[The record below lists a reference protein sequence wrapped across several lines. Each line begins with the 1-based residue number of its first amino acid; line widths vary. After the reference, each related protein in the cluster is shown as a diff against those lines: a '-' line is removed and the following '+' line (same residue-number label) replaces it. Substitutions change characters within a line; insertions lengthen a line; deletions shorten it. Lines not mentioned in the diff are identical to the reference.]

1 MIPASRAGAGRGVKP
16 MSADKADSGVKG
28 AMRTLDLFEAFGKE
42 GRALSLTQLAKILEV
57 PVSSCHQLVGTLEAR
72 GYLYTVGRR
81 KEIYPSGK
89 LLGVARA
96 LVAHDVWLRSAGP
109 YLQKLRDVTRE
120 TVILGKRQGHRV
132 IYLAI
137 EEGSEPVRF
146 TANVGDRKPLH
157 ISAIGRALLAELDE
171 LTLRDTLGVLAD
183 RYSQSLPAF
192 DPKEFTADLM
202 AMRKRGWYSQRGGSD
217 VDVMAIS
224 TSFAVADDMFAISVA
239 GPCLRIVRAESSI
252 VSKLLDTRDA
262 IQTML
267 ENRGKLPR
275 QPDDLAYLTTSA

>member
-1 MIPASRAGAGRGVKP
+1 

-28 AMRTLDLFEAFGKE
+28 AMRTLDLFEAFGRE
-42 GRALSLTQLAKILEV
+42 GRALSLSQLAKLLDV

-72 GYLYTVGRR
+72 GYLYSVGRR

-96 LVAHDVWLRSAGP
+96 LVAHDTWLRSAGP
-109 YLQKLRDVTRE
+109 YLQKLRDITRE

-137 EEGSEPVRF
+137 EESNEPVRF
-146 TANVGDRKPLH
+146 TAQVGDRKPLH
-157 ISAIGRALLAELDE
+157 VSAIGRALLAELDG
-171 LTLRDTLGVLAD
+171 LALRDTLNVLAD
-183 RYSQSLPAF
+183 RYAKSVPDFNQ
-192 DPKEFTADLM
+192 KEFAAELVL
-202 AMRKRGWYSQRGGSD
+202 MRKRGWYSQRGGSE

-239 GPCLRIVRAESSI
+239 GPCVRIARSESSL
-252 VSKLLDTRDA
+252 VSKLLGIRDA

-267 ENRGKLPR
+267 EDRSKLSGQMNEPE
-275 QPDDLAYLTTSA
+275 YLFTPT